1 MVYAAALVAILAIV
15 AHASPSPPTG
25 AGYVDTASPAN
36 VLPFVDYVY
45 TNVRENPCY
54 VNASTNAGV
63 RILERYLDIW
73 EPTSAKVDAGV
84 TLAASGSCPAVV
96 PSSWTGIPGDSTDG
110 RVLLAAV
117 HNHNLQYCIDT
128 TTARTP
134 AQELS
139 AYLDDRRNKGYSV
152 LDGLGPLTAIWINL
166 TGTTTT
172 ITSMPENATTLSY
185 SDAGINVGLLGDANP
200 KFGLATNFVSSMGAS
215 GSTEPPKRFFKYARP
230 FRWTKSVILAPH
242 LVPVQSKTPPTD
254 GGFPSGHSAEAVRN
268 GLAIAY
274 LVPQRFQEMVS
285 RAAEL
290 GYSRIMSGYH
300 SPLDVMGGARHAT
313 GVAAANILANI
324 KANTSAPAF
333 QQAQAQLLAAAGSP
347 LMGFAHSANASTDR
361 FADHNANKALFKF
374 RLTYGFDQIGAK
386 GVPAVVP
393 KGAEVLL
400 ETRLPYLTADQIRVV
415 LKSTA
420 VDSGYPLLDDSEG
433 WGRLNLFDA
442 ADGYGRF
449 DGDVIVTMDGSLGG
463 FHASDS
469 WNNDISGPGLL
480 KKLGSGALRLTGANT
495 FTGGIHLSAGSLTA
509 ASKTAFGTGPVYADG
524 GNIYLEV
531 PVQVGGLT
539 MLKSS
544 GLTIEMPTANDGLQ
558 AAGSVYLDGASL
570 TVKLGYVPA
579 AGDSIVLVNGKDLT
593 GTFASVT
600 VEGVAGV
607 VSYTSS
613 QVIFTIPRASA
624 SSVVTVTASST
635 SSQAIA
641 SVSGARNENGSS
653 YQPAP
658 LTNLY
663 MSGASSLSM
672 LSAVAALTVL
682 FF

>member
-1 MVYAAALVAILAIV
+1 
-15 AHASPSPPTG
+15 
-25 AGYVDTASPAN
+25 
-36 VLPFVDYVY
+36 
-45 TNVRENPCY
+45 
-54 VNASTNAGV
+54 
-63 RILERYLDIW
+63 
-73 EPTSAKVDAGV
+73 
-84 TLAASGSCPAVV
+84 
-96 PSSWTGIPGDSTDG
+96 
-110 RVLLAAV
+110 
-117 HNHNLQYCIDT
+117 
-128 TTARTP
+128 
-134 AQELS
+134 
-139 AYLDDRRNKGYSV
+139 
-152 LDGLGPLTAIWINL
+152 
-166 TGTTTT
+166 
-172 ITSMPENATTLSY
+172 MPENATTVSY
-185 SDAGINVGLLGDANP
+185 SDAGINVGLSGDANP

-347 LMGFAHSANASTDR
+347 LMGFAHSANTSTDR
-361 FADHNANKALFKF
+361 FADNNANKALFKF

-449 DGDVIVTMDGSLGG
+449 DGDVI
-463 FHASDS
+463 
-469 WNNDISGPGLL
+469 
-480 KKLGSGALRLTGANT
+480 KLGSGALRLTGANT

-509 ASKTAFGTGPVYADG
+509 ASKSAFGTGPVYADG
-524 GNIYLEV
+524 GNLNLEV
-531 PVQVGGLT
+531 PVQVGALT

-544 GLTIEMPTANDGLQ
+544 GLMIEMPTANDGLQ
-558 AAGSVYLDGASL
+558 VAGSVYLDGASL
-570 TVKLGYVPA
+570 VVKLGYAPA
-579 AGDSIVLVNGKDLT
+579 AGDAIVLL
-593 GTFASVT
+593 SVPFP
-600 VEGVAGV
+600 VQVHAGAA
-607 VSYTSS
+607 
-613 QVIFTIPRASA
+613 F
-624 SSVVTVTASST
+624 ST
-635 SSQAIA
+635 SSQATATVSGA
-641 SVSGARNENGSS
+641 SSGVTGTVSFISFTSSQATATVSGARNENGSS

-663 MSGASSLSM
+663 KSGASSLSM

>member
-1 MVYAAALVAILAIV
+1 MVYTATLVAVI
-15 AHASPSPPTG
+15 ASVSQAFPSPPTG
-25 AGYVDTASPAN
+25 AGFVDTAAPAN

-45 TNVRENPCY
+45 TNARDNPCY

-63 RILERYLDIW
+63 RILERHMDIW
-73 EPTSAKVDAGV
+73 QPSSAKVDAGV
-84 TLAASGSCPAVV
+84 TLAAAGSCPAVV
-96 PSSWTGIPGDSTDG
+96 ASPWTGIPGDSTDG
-110 RVLLAAV
+110 RVLLEAV
-117 HNHNLQYCIDT
+117 HNHNLQYCIDIT
-128 TTARTP
+128 NARTP
-134 AQELS
+134 EEELA

-152 LDGLGPLTAIWINL
+152 LDGLGPLTAIWINF

-172 ITSMPENATTLSY
+172 ITSMPDNATTVSY

-200 KFGLATNFVSSMGAS
+200 KFGLATNFVNSMGAS

-242 LVPVQSKTPPTD
+242 LVPVQSKTPATD

-268 GLAIAY
+268 SLAIAY

-290 GYSRIMSGYH
+290 GYNRIMSGYH
-300 SPLDVMGGARHAT
+300 SPLDVMGGMRHAT

-333 QQAQAQLLAAAGSP
+333 QQAQTQLLAAAGSP
-347 LMGFAHSANASTDR
+347 LMAVSHSANVSTDR
-361 FADHNANKALFKF
+361 FADHKANKALYKF

-400 ETRLPYLTADQIRVV
+400 QTRFPYLTADQIRVV

-420 VDSGYPLLDDSEG
+420 VDSGYPLLDDTEG

-442 ADGYGRF
+442 ADGYGHF

-463 FHASDS
+463 FNAADS
-469 WNNDISGPGLL
+469 WNNDISGPGLFT
-480 KKLGSGALRLTGANT
+480 KLGSGALRLTGANT
-495 FTGGIHLSAGSLTA
+495 FTGGIHLSAGSLAA
-509 ASKTAFGTGPVYADG
+509 ASKTAFGMGPVYADG
-524 GNIYLEV
+524 GNLYLEV
-531 PVQVGGLT
+531 PVWMGPLT

-544 GLTIEMPTANDGLQ
+544 GLVLVMPSANDGLQ
-558 AAGSVYLDGASL
+558 VGGSVYLDGASL
-570 TVKLGYVPA
+570 TVKLGYLPA
-579 AGDSIVLVNGKDLT
+579 TGDSIVLVNGKDVM
-593 GTFASVT
+593 GTFTSVT
-600 VEGVAGV
+600 VDGFVGT

-613 QVIFTIPRASA
+613 QVIFTVPGRHT
-624 SSVVTVTASST
+624 TVTGTVAYTST
-635 SSQAIA
+635 QAIT
-641 SVSGARNENGSS
+641 SVPSAHHGSD
-653 YQPAP
+653 YQPVA
-658 LTNLY
+658 LINLY
-663 MSGASSLSM
+663 KSGASSFSM
-672 LSAVAALTVL
+672 LGAVAGLTAL